1 MIVMGL
7 GLAFILGVVAN
18 RLRISP
24 LVGYLLAGIVIGPYT
39 PGFVCDAD
47 LASELA
53 ELGVILLMFGVGL
66 HFSLKDLLSVRA
78 IAIPGALVQ
87 MSAATG
93 LGMGLAWFLGWPVQA
108 GLVFGLALSV
118 ASTVVLLRSLQE
130 RHLLNTER
138 GKIAVGWLI
147 VEDLM
152 MVLTLVLLPAIAP
165 LFTSGETVSFS
176 SLAIELGETV
186 TKVAIFVII
195 MLVGGRRVI
204 PWILHYV
211 AHTASRELFRLAVL
225 TLSLGVAYAA
235 AQIFDV
241 SFALGA
247 FFAGMI
253 LAESELSHRAAQ
265 ETLPLRDA
273 FAVLFFVSVG
283 MLFNPTVLIDNPL
296 PLLATVAIIIIGKSL
311 AAYAIVRM
319 FGHPNETAVMIS
331 VSLAQIGEF
340 SFILVGLGIALGLM
354 PAEGRDLVLAGSL
367 ISIMLN
373 PVCFFLA
380 DRFLPE
386 RKTAPSPA
394 TAPAEEVPV
403 PVASKP
409 IILVGFGRV
418 GSAVLS
424 ALNNENVR
432 VTVIE
437 DREEVVTDIAGRS
450 GITAIQGNA
459 VESDLLTQADI
470 AHAGWLL
477 VTAPDAF
484 ESGQIIAQ
492 AKKMNPEI
500 SVVARAHSDA
510 EVEHLKHYGADHVI
524 MGERE
529 IADAMVQ
536 AMAATSRN

>member
-1 MIVMGL
+1 
-7 GLAFILGVVAN
+7 
-18 RLRISP
+18 
-24 LVGYLLAGIVIGPYT
+24 
-39 PGFVCDAD
+39 
-47 LASELA
+47 
-53 ELGVILLMFGVGL
+53 
-66 HFSLKDLLSVRA
+66 
-78 IAIPGALVQ
+78 
-87 MSAATG
+87 
-93 LGMGLAWFLGWPVQA
+93 
-108 GLVFGLALSV
+108 
-118 ASTVVLLRSLQE
+118 
-130 RHLLNTER
+130 
-138 GKIAVGWLI
+138 
-147 VEDLM
+147 
-152 MVLTLVLLPAIAP
+152 
-165 LFTSGETVSFS
+165 
-176 SLAIELGETV
+176 
-186 TKVAIFVII
+186 
-195 MLVGGRRVI
+195 
-204 PWILHYV
+204 
-211 AHTASRELFRLAVL
+211 
-225 TLSLGVAYAA
+225 
-235 AQIFDV
+235 
-241 SFALGA
+241 
-247 FFAGMI
+247 
-253 LAESELSHRAAQ
+253 
-265 ETLPLRDA
+265 
-273 FAVLFFVSVG
+273 
-283 MLFNPTVLIDNPL
+283 
-296 PLLATVAIIIIGKSL
+296 
-311 AAYAIVRM
+311 
-319 FGHPNETAVMIS
+319 
-331 VSLAQIGEF
+331 
-340 SFILVGLGIALGLM
+340 M